1 MDQRAAAACSNLLSL
16 PESVDFKW
24 IRLSW
29 QPCLATIDGLH
40 LKPKRPGRHGA
51 QTETRK
57 ST

>member
-40 LKPKRPGRHGA
+40 LNPKRPGRH
-51 QTETRK
+51 K
-57 ST
+57 KVHMIL

>member
-40 LKPKRPGRHGA
+40 LKPKRSADRDKKVHMIL
-51 QTETRK
+51 
-57 ST
+57 